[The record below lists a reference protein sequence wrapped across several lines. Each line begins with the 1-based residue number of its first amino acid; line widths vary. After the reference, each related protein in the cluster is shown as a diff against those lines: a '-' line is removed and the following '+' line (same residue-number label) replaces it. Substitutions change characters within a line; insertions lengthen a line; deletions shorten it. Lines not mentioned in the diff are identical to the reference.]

1 MAQARQSEEIKKQ
14 QNIIH
19 GQKSTGSSEHNILT
33 TFLRIENNPRGIR
46 AKKNLTTENTA
57 KWTANPNVRG
67 VSDQRTPGNSAQQVS
82 PSVITVQRKDI
93 GQKRVEAKQA
103 NNFARNKLTN

>member
-1 MAQARQSEEIKKQ
+1 MDKNRPEVASI
-14 QNIIH
+14 
-19 GQKSTGSSEHNILT
+19 ILT

-46 AKKNLTTENTA
+46 AKKILTTEITA

-67 VSDQRTPGNSAQQVS
+67 VSDQRTPGNSAEQVN
-82 PSVITVQRKDI
+82 PSVITVQRKDF

-103 NNFARNKLTN
+103 NNFARNKLTI

>member
-19 GQKSTGSSEHNILT
+19 EQKSTGSGEHNIDN
-33 TFLRIENNPRGIR
+33 IS
-46 AKKNLTTENTA
+46 KNRKQPTRDSREKILTTENTA

-82 PSVITVQRKDI
+82 PSVTTVQRKDI